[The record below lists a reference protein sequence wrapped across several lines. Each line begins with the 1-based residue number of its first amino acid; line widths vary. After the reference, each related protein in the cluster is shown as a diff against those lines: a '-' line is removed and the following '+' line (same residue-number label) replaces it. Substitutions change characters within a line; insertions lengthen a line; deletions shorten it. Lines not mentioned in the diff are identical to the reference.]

1 MVEKPTNESRNTK
14 RCNVMT
20 QVCDMCNGHGYIW
33 SAPEQELNPDGTE
46 DYGTKEFCID
56 CNGKGRIQQHG

>member
-1 MVEKPTNESRNTK
+1 
-14 RCNVMT
+14 MT